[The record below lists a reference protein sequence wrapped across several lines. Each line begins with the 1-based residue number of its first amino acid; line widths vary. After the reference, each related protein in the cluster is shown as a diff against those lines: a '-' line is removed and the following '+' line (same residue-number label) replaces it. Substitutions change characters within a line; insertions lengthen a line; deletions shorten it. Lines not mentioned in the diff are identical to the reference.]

1 MRVCVPRVPVLQAW
15 LSFSCVLTAPRRDL
29 AKGRADTASFVLT
42 KDAIGRG
49 VEARWASESM
59 DGTMPAMWKG
69 ARCGDDGHE
78 ADRTATPMTT
88 HSALVT

>member
-1 MRVCVPRVPVLQAW
+1 MMRFALHIKP
-15 LSFSCVLTAPRRDL
+15 LTPAQWSELLMVRRDL

-78 ADRTATPMTT
+78 ADRTATQ
-88 HSALVT
+88 